1 MRRCARGRGGRAQS
15 KKDRLKDRAK
25 ERELMLGMSTQ
36 LDDLMSDLPMQYV
49 AEQRARRDAAWA
61 PQYDDSPGASDED

>member
-1 MRRCARGRGGRAQS
+1 
-15 KKDRLKDRAK
+15 
-25 ERELMLGMSTQ
+25 MLGMSTQ